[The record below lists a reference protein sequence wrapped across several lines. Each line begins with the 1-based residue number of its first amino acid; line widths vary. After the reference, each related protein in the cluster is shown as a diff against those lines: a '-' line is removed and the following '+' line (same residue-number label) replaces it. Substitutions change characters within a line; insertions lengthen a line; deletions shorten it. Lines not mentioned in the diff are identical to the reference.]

1 MKNKILDLLN
11 NEDYQAV
18 GVKKLMKQLQI
29 EATSENFKNFL
40 KTLNSLE
47 DEALIARNENDAYD
61 LVSRLGYIQ
70 GIIRVNPRGFGFIDL
85 EDKSYFVAADDMLD
99 AMDQDL
105 VLARIDF
112 YGVDEASVVRVLKR
126 NTTKVIGCIRD
137 KKGRKLFY
145 ADKKNF
151 QYDIK
156 IKNLHEVKV
165 VDQDKVVVKI
175 DRYGYKLEGH
185 IEKIIGSKYDPGVD
199 VLSILLEKDIDP
211 IFSDEVYQEVNEV
224 VKPISKEDFKK
235 RVDLRS
241 LLTITIDGDDAKD
254 LDDAISVEKIGD
266 IYRLYVHIA
275 DVSNYVKEH
284 GAIDQEAYNRATSVY
299 VVDRVVPMLP
309 HALCNGICSLNPK
322 EDRLAITCMMEID
335 KKGEVVS
342 DRIFPSIIHSNERM
356 TYHNVNK
363 ILSGNKKVQKQY
375 PHLLKMLLDMKIL
388 SNIIRRRRN
397 KLGAIDFDV
406 KEGKVLVDKKGVPY
420 DVILRERGE
429 SEMMIEDFMLSANE
443 TVAKTMKWMD
453 IPSIYR
459 IHEQP
464 EAKKMRDFIAAAKVL
479 GYSFHGGIQNIYPN
493 QLQSMLENAKGKENY
508 DVLSR
513 LMLRS
518 MQKAR
523 YENQCLG
530 HFGLALNEYL
540 HFTSPIRRYPDLIV
554 HRMLRKYLFE
564 HNQDLEQMKQDLEF
578 CSDAALQS
586 SNKERNAI
594 DAEREVDDMKKA
606 QYMEKHVGEIYEG
619 IISGVM
625 KFGIFVELDNTIEGL
640 VRIEELPHD
649 KYIYDEQ
656 NKSLTGI
663 RNQKQYCLGQK
674 VVVQCIGANRFLKEI
689 DFALLE
695 EKGEHKHG
703 KKGRRF

>member
-1 MKNKILDLLN
+1 MKQKILDMMN
-11 NEDYQAV
+11 QEDYKAV
-18 GVKKLMKQLQI
+18 GVKKIMKDLNLSS
-29 EATSENFKNFL
+29 SEDL
-40 KTLNSLE
+40 KKVMKILNELE
-47 DEALIARNENDAYD
+47 DSGMIARNSGNAYD
-61 LVSRLGYIQ
+61 LVEKLGYIK
-70 GIIRVNPRGFGFIDL
+70 GKIRLNPRGFGFIDL
-85 EDKSYFVAADDMLD
+85 EDESYFVGSMHLNS
-99 AMDQDL
+99 AMDQDE
-105 VLARIDF
+105 VLAEIIDH
-112 YGVDEASVVRVLKR
+112 VDKEAVITKVLHR
-126 NTTKVIGCIRD
+126 NTNKVIGCIRV

-151 QYDIK
+151 NNEIK
-156 IKNLHEVKV
+156 ITNLNEMHV
-165 VDQDKVVVKI
+165 VDQDKVIVKI
-175 DRYGYKLEGH
+175 DQYGWVLKGH

-211 IFSDEVYQEVNEV
+211 VFSEEVYQEVKEV
-224 VKPISKEDFKK
+224 VKPISQEEIKK

-254 LDDAISVEKIGD
+254 LDDAISVEKVGD

-275 DVSNYVKEH
+275 DVSYYVKAN
-284 GAIDQEAYNRATSVY
+284 GKIDQEAYQRGTSVY

-309 HALCNGICSLNPK
+309 HALCNGICSLNPN
-322 EDRLAITCMMEID
+322 EDRLSITCMMEID

-342 DRIFPSIIHSNERM
+342 DRIFPSVIHSDNRM
-356 TYHNVNK
+356 TYHEVNK
-363 ILSGNKKVQKQY
+363 ILNGNGKVQKKY

-420 DVILRERGE
+420 DVIIRDRGE

-443 TVAKTMKWMD
+443 TVAKAMKWMD

-464 EAKKMRDFIAAAKVL
+464 EAKKMREFIVAAKVL
-479 GYSFHGGIQNIYPN
+479 GYPFHGGIQNIYSN
-493 QLQSMLENAKGKENY
+493 QLQSMLASAKGKENY

-523 YENQCLG
+523 YENECLG

-564 HNQDLEQMKQDLEF
+564 HEQSLDEIKKDIDF
-578 CSDAALQS
+578 THDAAIQS

-625 KFGIFVELDNTIEGL
+625 KFGIFVELENTVEGL
-640 VRIEELPHD
+640 VRIEELPYD

-656 NKSLTGI
+656 NKRLSGL
-663 RNQKQYCLGQK
+663 RRQKQYCLGQK
-674 VVVQCIGANRFLKEI
+674 VIVQCIGANRFLKEI
-689 DFALLE
+689 DFTLIE
-695 EKGEHKHG
+695 DEGELNNG
-703 KKGRRF
+703 KKGRRI